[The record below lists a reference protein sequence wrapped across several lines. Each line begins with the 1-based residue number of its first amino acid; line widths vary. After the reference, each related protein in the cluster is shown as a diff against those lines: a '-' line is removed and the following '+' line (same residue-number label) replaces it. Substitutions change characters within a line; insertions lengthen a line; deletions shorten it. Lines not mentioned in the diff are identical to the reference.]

1 MADPEVPN
9 RQPIKTQR
17 DKDTET
23 VEGASP
29 CLQQLWEATL
39 DGAQLMV
46 QLRRDLGRLD
56 PISWHDGVLSLK
68 APASDVLRRV
78 QRMAPVIVHDL
89 QPTAPV
95 PLRVVE
101 IV

>member
-56 PISWHDGVLSLK
+56 PVFWHDGVLSLK

-78 QRMAPVIVHDL
+78 QMAPVIVHDL
-89 QPTAPV
+89 QSTAPV
-95 PLRVVE
+95 PLHVIE

>member
-1 MADPEVPN
+1 M
-9 RQPIKTQR
+9 
-17 DKDTET
+17 
-23 VEGASP
+23 
-29 CLQQLWEATL
+29 QQLWEATL

-56 PISWHDGVLSLK
+56 PVFWHDGVLSLK

-78 QRMAPVIVHDL
+78 QMAPVIVHDL
-89 QPTAPV
+89 QSTAPV
-95 PLRVVE
+95 PLHVIE